1 MLYRKISTENKDYQM
16 KKLKFYADNIDC
28 RGEAQFHEDSTDY

>member
-16 KKLKFYADNIDC
+16 KNYKFYAYNIDC
-28 RGEAQFHEDSTDY
+28 RGEAQFHENSAAD